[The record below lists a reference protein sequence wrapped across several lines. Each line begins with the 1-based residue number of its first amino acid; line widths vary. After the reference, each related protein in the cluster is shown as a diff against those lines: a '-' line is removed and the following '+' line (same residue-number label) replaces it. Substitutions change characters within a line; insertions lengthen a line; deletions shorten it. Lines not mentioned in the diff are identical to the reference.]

1 VTDLM
6 ERVVERLVAR
16 GLRLATAESCTGGL
30 LTARLTDPPG
40 ASRFLAG
47 GAVSY
52 ADEAKVRLLGVR
64 PETLAAYGAVS
75 EQVAREMAEGASAAL
90 GAEVGVA
97 ITGVAGPGG
106 GTAEKPVGTVW
117 IAATLEGATRAE
129 RHHFGGDRAMVRERS
144 VQAALELLD
153 SLLTETP

>member
-1 VTDLM
+1 M
-6 ERVVERLVAR
+6 ERVGERLVAR

-30 LTARLTDPPG
+30 LTARLTDPAG
-40 ASRFLAG
+40 ASRFLVG

-52 ADEAKVRLLGVR
+52 ADEAKVSLLGVK

-75 EQVAREMAEGASAAL
+75 EQVAREMAEGASAAV
-90 GAEVGVA
+90 GAEMGVA

-129 RHHFGGDRAMVRERS
+129 RHQFGGDRAMVRERS

-153 SLLTETP
+153 SLLTEKP